1 MKHLIIINPKAG
13 VKDNS
18 NKIIEEIKKVFA
30 NEEYTYYL
38 TKGKKDATVYVKEY
52 LKNNSL
58 DKVRI
63 YACGGDGTLN
73 EVVNGAYGYSNAEV
87 TCYPN
92 GSGND
97 FLKTFGKL
105 EKFMNFEN
113 LKNGEIHNV
122 DLIKFNDHFVLNI
135 FNVGL
140 DAKVVVKHGRIK
152 KWPLVSGKMAYNL
165 GLVSAFF
172 GRIRDKYKL
181 VVDDKVVF
189 EGKGILCAIA
199 NGVCYGGGYYCA
211 PNATVEDGMLDVCL
225 VKNISRIKFLRMV
238 GDYKKGNH
246 LDKPKIRKHIVYEK
260 CQKVHLEVNKE
271 LPYSVDGELGYSNS
285 VDLEIVPS
293 AIKFAVP
300 SK

>member
-18 NKIIEEIKKVFA
+18 NKIIEEIKKVFE

-105 EKFMNFEN
+105 EKFMNFED

-135 FNVGL
+135 FNIGL

-225 VKNISRIKFLRMV
+225 VKNISRVKFLRMV

-246 LDKPKIRKHIVYEK
+246 LSKPKIAKHVVYEK
-260 CQKVHLEVNKE
+260 CQKAHLEVNKE